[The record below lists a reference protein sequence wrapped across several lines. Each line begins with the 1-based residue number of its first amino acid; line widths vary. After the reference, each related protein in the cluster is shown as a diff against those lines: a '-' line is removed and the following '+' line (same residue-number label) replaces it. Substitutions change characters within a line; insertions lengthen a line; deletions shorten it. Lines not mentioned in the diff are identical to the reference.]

1 MPQTPTSAKPP
12 VYLLDTMAFIFRA
25 YHAMQRSRPMS
36 TRTGIPTAATYVF
49 VNMLNKLRQDFNPQ
63 YLAAVYD
70 VGRPVHRNEL
80 AGQLKDVQKFNMKTQ
95 QFEATE
101 YGGYK
106 ANRTETPPDL
116 IQQQPYIRRALEAFR
131 IPVVFYEGYEADDVI
146 GTLSC
151 ELSALGHHVYVVSS
165 DKDMM
170 QLVNEHVSILNPTKD
185 NLILDAKG
193 VEAVLGVLPEKVIDV
208 MALRGDSVDN
218 IPGAPGIGDKG
229 SVDLIQQ
236 FGTVEAAID
245 AATAA
250 PDSIKRK
257 TYRESLANNRD
268 NILLSKELV
277 TIHTAV
283 PIEADLALMRTQPVD
298 NAACRALF
306 TELEFTTLLKDLA
319 PDIDAAPAVYN
330 PAATAADLRAL
341 LLEGCKGC
349 HLAIALAD
357 TPQSL
362 SEELAAGTGDPGADP
377 DLDPEPEPELPQT
390 LSLFGPPDPVP
401 SATLSSRSGKETR
414 ATLSSRP
421 ERSGVERP
429 AVNAANDLPSDPY
442 SLIPDPSPSDP
453 ACRIGLAADA
463 HHAIEVSLDTHGLL
477 NALADP
483 AIPKQVHDLK
493 AVLRALAPHNVTL
506 AGPVTDVMLQSYLI
520 NPTHGSHT
528 LVDIAARST
537 SRALVHQPTRENPA
551 DPNRLPE
558 AAAAIARLA
567 ATLTTQLAEAYPA
580 EREIPHDEPGLG
592 GAVTPSMLFG
602 RAEPV
607 TAPSFPY
614 VEASYPVIPDPV
626 IPDPAIPDP
635 KPADASP
642 AAPGNPPRRRAQG
655 KAQRSEAEAER
666 LARETTGSAD
676 PGAVRNAAP
685 GPSSATQPSGPWTL
699 DPVPLHSSSPLTDVY
714 THLDLPLVPV
724 LLRMERAGV
733 RVDIDLLREQSSR
746 LAVQIDDLAER
757 VYAGSGHRF
766 NIGSPKQL
774 GDILFNK
781 MELPKPLKYGK
792 GKIIST
798 AQDILEDLAGRTD
811 IPGHEIPALVL
822 EHRQLLKL
830 KGTYLDALPQLA
842 DAAGRIHTTFN
853 QVGTATGR
861 LSSVNPNL
869 QNIPI
874 RTAVGREI
882 RAAFIA
888 GLGPNGERNLLMSAD
903 YSQIELRLM
912 AHFSQD
918 PLLLDAYRT
927 GKDIHTLTAAE
938 VFEVQPATPG
948 DPVIV
953 DKETRARAKAVNF
966 GIVYGISP
974 FGLAANLNI
983 DQRTAK
989 DYIARYFE
997 RYAGVARF
1005 IETTLEEVRRTQ
1017 AVRTAFGR
1025 IRPIPDI
1032 QSRNPNQRGFAE
1044 RTAVNTPLQGTAAD
1058 LIKIAMIR
1066 IDAEIRRRELRSVMT
1081 LQVHDELLFDVVPEE
1096 ADEMTDLVKTQM
1108 ESAAQFTVPIVA
1120 DVGLGH
1126 NWRDIK

>member
-1 MPQTPTSAKPP
+1 MPPQNTKPP

-49 VNMLNKLRQDFNPQ
+49 VNMLNKLREDFNPE

-70 VGRPVHRNEL
+70 VGAPVHRNEL
-80 AGQLKDVQKFNMKTQ
+80 AKELKDVKKFNIKTQ
-95 QFEATE
+95 QFETTE

-131 IPVVFYEGYEADDVI
+131 IPIVYYAGYEADDVI

-151 ELSALGHHVYVVSS
+151 QLSALGHHVYVVSS

-170 QLVNEHVSILNPTKD
+170 QLVNESVSILNPTKD
-185 NLILDAKG
+185 NLILDSKG
-193 VEAVLGVLPEKVIDV
+193 VEGVLGVPPQKVIDV
-208 MALRGDSVDN
+208 MALRGDSIDN

-229 SVDLIQQ
+229 SVELIQQ

-245 AATAA
+245 AATATPEA
-250 PDSIKRK
+250 IKRK
-257 TYRESLANNRD
+257 VYRESLANNRD

-283 PIEADLALMRTQPVD
+283 PIEADLDLMRTQPID

-306 TELEFTTLLKDLA
+306 TELEFTVLLKGLAADVEEVAPEYQPRPSAEELSTLLAEARKA
-319 PDIDAAPAVYN
+319 
-330 PAATAADLRAL
+330 
-341 LLEGCKGC
+341 G
-349 HLAIALAD
+349 HLALAIAD
-357 TPQSL
+357 TPQSI
-362 SEELAAGTGDPGADP
+362 SEELSAEADDPNANAD
-377 DLDPEPEPELPQT
+377 LEPEPPPAET
-390 LSLFGPPDPVP
+390 MSLFG
-401 SATLSSRSGKETR
+401 A
-414 ATLSSRP
+414 
-421 ERSGVERP
+421 
-429 AVNAANDLPSDPY
+429 
-442 SLIPDPSPSDP
+442 PSPTASEAAAAIPAESDP
-453 ACRIGLAADA
+453 ACELGLA
-463 HHAIEVSLDTHGLL
+463 L
-477 NALADP
+477 NAHNGLRASLETTGLRDLLEDSTVS
-483 AIPKQVHDLK
+483 KQVHDLK
-493 AVLRALAPHNVTL
+493 AVLRALAPHGVTL
-506 AGPVTDVMLQSYLI
+506 AGEITDVMLQSYLI
-520 NPTHGSHT
+520 NPTHSSHT
-528 LVDIAARST
+528 LIDIAARST
-537 SRALVHQPTRENPA
+537 SRALLHQPSKENPS
-551 DPNRLPE
+551 DPSRLPE

-567 ATLTTQLAEAYPA
+567 EALTPQLAEAAPVAHDIIADDPA
-580 EREIPHDEPGLG
+580 LG
-592 GAVTPSMLFG
+592 GAVTEEMLF
-602 RAEPV
+602 A
-607 TAPSFPY
+607 
-614 VEASYPVIPDPV
+614 D
-626 IPDPAIPDP
+626 
-635 KPADASP
+635 KP
-642 AAPGNPPRRRAQG
+642 RAQG
-655 KAQRSEAEAER
+655 SGPRAEKTKTAAGKA
-666 LARETTGSAD
+666 
-676 PGAVRNAAP
+676 
-685 GPSSATQPSGPWTL
+685 PSGPWAL
-699 DPVPLHSSSPLTDVY
+699 SPEPSSLGPESPLTDVY
-714 THLDLPLVPV
+714 RHLDLPLVPV
-724 LLRMERAGV
+724 LLRMEQTGV
-733 RVDIDLLREQSSR
+733 RVDIDLLREQSTR
-746 LAVQIDDLAER
+746 LAVQIDDLAEKI
-757 VYAGSGHRF
+757 YAASGHRF

-774 GDILFNK
+774 GDVLFNK
-781 MELPKPLKYGK
+781 MDLPKPLKYGK
-792 GKIIST
+792 GKVIST
-798 AQDILEDLAGRTD
+798 AQDILEDLAIKHPIAAD
-811 IPGHEIPALVL
+811 VL

-842 DAAGRIHTTFN
+842 DREGRIHTTFN

-861 LSSVNPNL
+861 LSSTNPNL

-888 GLGPNGERNLLMSAD
+888 APGNLLMSAD

-912 AHFSQD
+912 AHFSGD
-918 PLLLDAYRT
+918 PLLVDAYQT

-938 VFEVQPATPG
+938 VFEVDPATM
-948 DPVIV
+948 

-983 DQRTAK
+983 DQKTAK
-989 DYIARYFE
+989 EYIARYFE

-1005 IETTLEEVRRTQ
+1005 IEVTLEEVRRTQ
-1017 AVRTAFGR
+1017 SVRTAFGR

-1066 IDAEIRRRELRSVMT
+1066 IDSEMSRRKLKSQMT

-1096 ADEMTDLVKTQM
+1096 AEQMSELVETEM
-1108 ESAAQFTVPIVA
+1108 ESAGTFRVPIVA
-1120 DVGLGH
+1120 EVGLGQ